1 MKRQWSNKETKLY
14 GEVAKVYGK
23 NESSIHEIV
32 KKEVEMHGSFAITPQ
47 MAKVI
52 SQCLVQME
60 KALRY
65 CVCVWEATFTSL

>member
-1 MKRQWSNKETKLY
+1 
-14 GEVAKVYGK
+14 
-23 NESSIHEIV
+23 
-32 KKEVEMHGSFAITPQ
+32 MHGSFAITPQ

-65 CVCVWEATFTSL
+65 CVCVRGHIHIFIMLYCYNCLMLSLVVNPVLCLIYKLSFITDI